1 MAKYEDY
8 AAKYNQDNLQDEI
21 EDAGQAAQDRKDNPD
36 NAIPERFRDKTP
48 EEIAASYVELEAK
61 FSQQGNDL
69 GTLRRTVD
77 EMITLQSQTVDP
89 QIETPKSEPVSVDE
103 IYDNPDEAIRR
114 AVREE
119 LGGDHG
125 NRIEQLENQLAQERV
140 NARLSSLDTK
150 HPGWR
155 DLAQTAE
162 FTDWVKGS
170 NYRVRMADA
179 ADQHQDVEAA
189 EALLDM
195 YADISGQAN
204 AHAEASRD
212 TQLRNASLESGSPA
226 PAQHDGETFSRQD
239 LLNARI
245 AAKQGN
251 MEADT
256 WLRQNA
262 ESIAIAYE
270 TPGGIVD

>member
-8 AAKYNQDNLQDEI
+8 AKKYGQDKLQDEI

-48 EEIAASYVELEAK
+48 EEIAASYVELENK

-77 EMITLQSQTVDP
+77 EMITLQSQNVSP
-89 QIETPKSEPVSVDE
+89 QDETPTSEPVSVDE
-103 IYDNPDEAIRR
+103 IYENPDAAIRR
-114 AVREE
+114 AVQEE
-119 LGGDHG
+119 LGGETG
-125 NRIEQLENQLAQERV
+125 NRIEQLEQALAAERT
-140 NARLSSLDTK
+140 NAKLARLDSK
-150 HPGWR
+150 HDGWR
-155 DLAQTAE
+155 TTAE
-162 FTDWVKGS
+162 SPEFAEWVGKS
-170 NYRVRMADA
+170 AYRQRMVDHARSTGDIDA
-179 ADQHQDVEAA
+179 AED
-189 EALLDM
+189 LLDM
-195 YADISGQAN
+195 YSDVAGATADQADAERNVQLSN
-204 AHAEASRD
+204 AG
-212 TQLRNASLESGSPA
+212 LESGSPA
-226 PAQHDGETFSRQD
+226 PSQHDGETFSRLD